1 MNDNNMVAVLEALGQ
16 AINDLRFKVM
26 ILESE
31 NKRLKETI
39 ENGEKNG

>member
-1 MNDNNMVAVLEALGQ
+1 MNENNMVEVFEALGQ
-16 AINDLRFKVM
+16 VIHELRFKVM

-39 ENGEKNG
+39 DKGEKNG

>member
-1 MNDNNMVAVLEALGQ
+1 MNENNMVAVFEALGQ
-16 AINDLRFKVM
+16 VISDLRLKLM

-39 ENGEKNG
+39 EKGEKNG